1 MLLSAVASL
10 GGADALKQYYIRTAE
25 KLFPVIETDGGRIVE
40 FAVTKG
46 AEYDGALSDIS
57 NINDGL
63 ANDGRANDGGYTDD

>member
-1 MLLSAVASL
+1 M
-10 GGADALKQYYIRTAE
+10 
-25 KLFPVIETDGGRIVE
+25 IETDGGRIVE